1 MESPQENLTFETA
14 LIELQN
20 IVNQL
25 EDGDLT
31 LEKSI
36 QLFERGQQL
45 AAYCAKQLDEATLKI
60 EQLTADGEIIEL
72 QAD

>member
-1 MESPQENLTFETA
+1 MEPSQENLTFETA

-25 EDGDLT
+25 EAGDLT
-31 LEKSI
+31 LEKSL

>member
-1 MESPQENLTFETA
+1 MESSQENLTFESA

-20 IVNQL
+20 IVSQL

-60 EQLTADGEIIEL
+60 EQLTADGEIVEL

>member
-1 MESPQENLTFETA
+1 MESSQENFTFETA
-14 LIELQN
+14 LLELQN

-31 LEKSI
+31 LEKSL

>member
-1 MESPQENLTFETA
+1 MEPSQENLTFETA

-25 EDGDLT
+25 ENGDLT
-31 LEKSI
+31 LEKSL

-45 AAYCAKQLDEATLKI
+45 ATYCTKQLDEATLKI

>member
-1 MESPQENLTFETA
+1 MESSQENLTFETA
-14 LIELQN
+14 LLELQN

-31 LEKSI
+31 LEKSL